1 MYLHSTNR
9 LISSLYPLKLFCGS
23 FLIFKHEKAGPNGEP
38 AVSIVC
44 PDDVMDRGLQSGIVK
59 GMINE
64 GQISNREQDTFAEA
78 VVEAK
83 EGRRTS
89 VFASLLDPEAVKDL
103 NAASVLSIIADEDD
117 D

>member
-1 MYLHSTNR
+1 
-9 LISSLYPLKLFCGS
+9 
-23 FLIFKHEKAGPNGEP
+23 
-38 AVSIVC
+38 
-44 PDDVMDRGLQSGIVK
+44 MDRVLQSGIVK

-89 VFASLLDPEAVKDL
+89 VFASLLDPEAAKDL

-117 D
+117 DWLTTPRKWATRTHFWMPLAGINGDKH